1 MSSLADRY
9 ERRYPGTGISEAHK
23 EERQERHDLKAGV
36 RSGRRS
42 TRLRGIVIPASAAF
56 DTTTGRLRP

>member
-23 EERQERHDLKAGV
+23 EERQERHDFKA
-36 RSGRRS
+36 GRRS

-56 DTTTGRLRP
+56 DPTTGRLRP